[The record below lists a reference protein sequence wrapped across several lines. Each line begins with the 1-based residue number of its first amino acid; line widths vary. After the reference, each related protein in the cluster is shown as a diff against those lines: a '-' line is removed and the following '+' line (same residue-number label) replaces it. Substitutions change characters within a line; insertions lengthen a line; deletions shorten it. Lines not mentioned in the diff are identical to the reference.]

1 MPSWN
6 VHIAH
11 ADRLL
16 EKGAGC
22 LDVDIHYPDAFL
34 LGNVAPDVHIGFM
47 VPDYSHKVRY
57 GRSHQSYPGTLPIP
71 SYRRYQRNFMGG
83 LNPAEYLLQ
92 TDFIQPNVS
101 YCSPEQRSL
110 VDQRQLRELI
120 VGIWCHLVCDHVY
133 NTHTRAFLRAHN
145 IPTGE
150 DARIRKQADF
160 DVYGRS
166 LDMNRLPEASDE
178 LFAVAEAHPQ
188 YGFTHSDVEQT
199 LQVIQRIAEENRQN
213 SVSCPQYQ
221 MLDTEFFSSAYKEAE
236 ETLVQGFML
245 QKHNKFS

>member
-16 EKGAGC
+16 EKGAGY
-22 LDVDIHYPDAFL
+22 LGVDIHYPDAFL

-57 GRSHQSYPGTLPIP
+57 GRSHQSYPGSLPIP
-71 SYRRYQRNFMGG
+71 SYKRYQRNFMDG

-92 TDFIQPNVS
+92 TVFIQPNVS
-101 YCSPEQRSL
+101 YCSAEQRSL
-110 VDQRQLRELI
+110 VDQRQLREFI

-133 NTHTRAFLRAHN
+133 NTHTRAFLRAHH

-178 LFAVAEAHPQ
+178 LFAVAAAHPQ

-213 SVSCPQYQ
+213 SVSSPQYQ

-245 QKHNKFS
+245 QKHN

>member
-1 MPSWN
+1 M
-6 VHIAH
+6 
-11 ADRLL
+11 
-16 EKGAGC
+16 G
-22 LDVDIHYPDAFL
+22 VDIHYPDAFL

-47 VPDYSHKVRY
+47 VPGYSHKVRY
-57 GRSHQSYPGTLPIP
+57 GRSHQSYPGSLPIP
-71 SYRRYQRNFMGG
+71 SYKRYQRNFMDG

-101 YCSPEQRSL
+101 YCLAEQRSL
-110 VDQRQLRELI
+110 VNQRQLREFI

-133 NTHTRAFLRAHN
+133 NAHTRAFLRAHH

-178 LFAVAEAHPQ
+178 LFAVAAAHPQ

-221 MLDTEFFSSAYKEAE
+221 MLDTEFFSSCLSKCTQTSCTFQARNSKP
-236 ETLVQGFML
+236 
-245 QKHNKFS
+245 H

>member
-1 MPSWN
+1 
-6 VHIAH
+6 
-11 ADRLL
+11 
-16 EKGAGC
+16 
-22 LDVDIHYPDAFL
+22 
-34 LGNVAPDVHIGFM
+34 
-47 VPDYSHKVRY
+47 
-57 GRSHQSYPGTLPIP
+57 
-71 SYRRYQRNFMGG
+71 MGG

-101 YCSPEQRSL
+101 YCSAEQRSL

-133 NTHTRAFLRAHN
+133 NAHTRAFLRAHH

-178 LFAVAEAHPQ
+178 LFAVAAAHPQ

-213 SVSCPQYQ
+213 SVSSPQYQ

-236 ETLVQGFML
+236 DILVQGFML
-245 QKHNKFS
+245 QKHN